1 MCESSEGPTGWDLE
15 TRARGLLDQ
24 ARVVLE
30 GPSTSY
36 DSSGRQTPDSR
47 APVGQGQPTL
57 TAVAQRL
64 HDATGGEELLR
75 AIHWAELTIYRVRHA
90 GRASRASEPATRV
103 RARVLRDWVGAAPE
117 QVADMEPAT
126 VAQVSTWRAQ
136 AQRDP
141 LTGRER
147 SGPAPRRWHTPEER
161 ALVVASLHASQP
173 HLSMRA
179 LAILVGVSHPTVLAD
194 LSKAQNAR

>member
-1 MCESSEGPTGWDLE
+1 MSAAAFDLQD
-15 TRARGLLDQ
+15 RARELLDT

-47 APVGQGQPTL
+47 APVGNGTPTL
-57 TAVAQRL
+57 DTVAQRL
-64 HDATGGEELLR
+64 HDAETGEELLR
-75 AIHWAELTIYRVRHA
+75 AIHWAELAIYRVRHA
-90 GRASRASEPATRV
+90 ARATRRHEPAART
-103 RARVLRDWVGAAPE
+103 RARVLREWIGAAPE
-117 QVADMEPAT
+117 QVADMEPVT
-126 VAQVSTWRAQ
+126 VAQVCSWRAA

-141 LTGRER
+141 QTGAAA

-161 ALVVASLHASQP
+161 MVVVASLHASQP

-179 LAILVGVSHPTVLAD
+179 LALLVGVSHPTVLAD
-194 LSKAQNAR
+194 LSRANQGAQ